1 MRNPALALTALLLAG
16 CSLPGAD
23 RPAPPVLPAA
33 FEAVPP
39 GEAVAVRD
47 TAWWTVFDS
56 AMLDALVGEAT
67 AANQDLAAGVQRV
80 AQARSQVRVAG
91 AALLPQAG
99 ASGSASRSYSDRSG
113 AGTAASAG
121 LSVSYEVDLF
131 GAGAAAVAGAD
142 AGYDAQRHAFRAL
155 TLAVQGDTASGY
167 FDLLAA
173 RLRLA
178 AAQNSLAAQ
187 ERVLQLVESRYE
199 QGAVSGFDLTRQRA
213 AVAVARARIPGL
225 EEAVDRQEN
234 ALAILLGRPPQGF
247 AVDGRDLFAVAL
259 PSVATGLPS
268 ELLLRRPDLLGAEA
282 GLRAADA
289 DVSAARAAFFPR
301 LDLTAALSGVDLT
314 GAAGIA
320 SSLAA
325 GLVAPIFSG
334 GRLEGGL
341 ERAEARHAELVA
353 TYRQQILVAL
363 VEVENA
369 LLAGQSADR
378 QEEQLRVA
386 VEQAES
392 ALAAA
397 ETRYAAGAEDLLG
410 VLDAQQTLLNA
421 NESLVTARARRLTAT
436 VDLIRALGGGWEAGG
451 RA

>member
-1 MRNPALALTALLLAG
+1 MR
-16 CSLPGAD
+16 
-23 RPAPPVLPAA
+23 
-33 FEAVPP
+33 EAV
-39 GEAVAVRD
+39 
-47 TAWWTVFDS
+47 
-56 AMLDALVGEAT
+56 
-67 AANQDLAAGVQRV
+67 
-80 AQARSQVRVAG
+80 
-91 AALLPQAG
+91 
-99 ASGSASRSYSDRSG
+99 
-113 AGTAASAG
+113 
-121 LSVSYEVDLF
+121 
-131 GAGAAAVAGAD
+131 
-142 AGYDAQRHAFRAL
+142 
-155 TLAVQGDTASGY
+155 
-167 FDLLAA
+167 LAA

-213 AVAVARARIPGL
+213 AVAVARARIPAL

-234 ALAILLGRPPQGF
+234 GLAILLGRPPQGF

-259 PSVATGLPS
+259 PSVDTGLPS
-268 ELLLRRPDLLGAEA
+268 ELLLRRPDLLDAEA

-353 TYRQQILVAL
+353 AYRQQILVAL
-363 VEVENA
+363 VEGENA